1 MKVGDR
7 YQVGLT
13 MMPKRTLAVDS
24 FEVFVKYDPTFFEVS
39 NVAYNPKIGKATSA
53 KASKEKGLVVLTIYV
68 TDPKGFSLLTDVS
81 ADLMNFS
88 VKPLK
93 AGIGAFEINA
103 GNGQGYSATM
113 IVENGKASA
122 VPFVT
127 NKLEITI
134 RK

>member
-1 MKVGDR
+1 M
-7 YQVGLT
+7 
-13 MMPKRTLAVDS
+13 
-24 FEVFVKYDPTFFEVS
+24 
-39 NVAYNPKIGKATSA
+39 
-53 KASKEKGLVVLTIYV
+53 VLTIYV